1 MNLQQLYYFQAI
13 SRLKNYTKAA
23 EQLLVAQSSLS
34 HSIGDLERELGVP
47 LFFKV
52 GRNIDITEYGKQFL
66 IHVDRIT
73 AELELANQELKK
85 MGAPVR
91 LQPGRNEITEAEQ
104 QATRV
109 GDTPDQAEG
118 YGLLDTGTGSMEKVH
133 VHRGR
138 LEHAV
143 NQVQPDG
150 TVNMLAYVLIG
161 GKRYSV
167 QGDMLTEA

>member
-1 MNLQQLYYFQAI
+1 MKQSRMEEILRDYTAGKLDAQQ
-13 SRLKNYTKAA
+13 
-23 EQLLVAQSSLS
+23 
-34 HSIGDLERELGVP
+34 
-47 LFFKV
+47 
-52 GRNIDITEYGKQFL
+52 
-66 IHVDRIT
+66 
-73 AELELANQELKK
+73 ANQELKK

-143 NQVQPDG
+143 NQVQLDG

-161 GKRYSV
+161 GKRYAV
-167 QGDMLTEA
+167 RGDVLVEA

>member
-1 MNLQQLYYFQAI
+1 MKQSRMEEILRDYTAGKLDAQQ
-13 SRLKNYTKAA
+13 
-23 EQLLVAQSSLS
+23 
-34 HSIGDLERELGVP
+34 
-47 LFFKV
+47 
-52 GRNIDITEYGKQFL
+52 
-66 IHVDRIT
+66 
-73 AELELANQELKK
+73 ANQELKK

-143 NQVQPDG
+143 NQVQLDG
-150 TVNMLAYVLIG
+150 TVNMLAYAVS
-161 GKRYSV
+161 YTH
-167 QGDMLTEA
+167 LTLPTTERV

>member
-104 QATRV
+104 QAKPQHGQDPHCPGLHREQ
-109 GDTPDQAEG
+109 PLYPQYDQ
-118 YGLLDTGTGSMEKVH
+118 GLLRK
-133 VHRGR
+133 
-138 LEHAV
+138 
-143 NQVQPDG
+143 
-150 TVNMLAYVLIG
+150 
-161 GKRYSV
+161 
-167 QGDMLTEA
+167 

>member
-1 MNLQQLYYFQAI
+1 MKQSRMEEILRDYTAGKLDAQQ
-13 SRLKNYTKAA
+13 
-23 EQLLVAQSSLS
+23 
-34 HSIGDLERELGVP
+34 
-47 LFFKV
+47 
-52 GRNIDITEYGKQFL
+52 
-66 IHVDRIT
+66 
-73 AELELANQELKK
+73 ANQELKK

-104 QATRV
+104 
-109 GDTPDQAEG
+109 QAEG

-143 NQVQPDG
+143 NQVQLDG